1 LLTIP
6 RNIVDAM
13 IEHAHRCAP
22 QEACGVLSGSDG
34 RVRSVYPMTNA
45 DASSEHFSLVPRE
58 QFDVARKIRAEGQEM
73 LAVYHSH
80 PATPA
85 RPSPEDIRLGVAP
98 GIVHVI
104 VSLADQNKPAVKAFL
119 IEDGKAA
126 ETSVR
131 ITNEDEDNVS
141 TT

>member
-1 LLTIP
+1 MLTIP
-6 RNIVDAM
+6 RKIVDAM
-13 IEHAHRCAP
+13 IEHAHQCAP
-22 QEACGVLSGSDG
+22 QEACGVLSGTDG
-34 RVRSVYPMTNA
+34 RVQSIYPMTNA

-58 QFDVARKIRAEGQEM
+58 QFDVARKIRDEGLVM

-104 VSLADQNKPAVKAFL
+104 VSLADADQPVVRAFL
-119 IEDGKAA
+119 IEDGQAA
-126 ETSVR
+126 ETPVR
-131 ITNEDEDNVS
+131 IAKDNGAQL
-141 TT
+141 